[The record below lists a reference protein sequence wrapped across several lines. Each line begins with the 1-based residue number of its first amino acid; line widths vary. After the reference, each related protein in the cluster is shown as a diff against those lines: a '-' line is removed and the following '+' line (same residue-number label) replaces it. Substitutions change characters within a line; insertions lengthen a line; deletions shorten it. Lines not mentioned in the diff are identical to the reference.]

1 MTKEALLQSAQL
13 FQLAEGY
20 VLYQSDTGRLVAL
33 NNTGKQV
40 WELLSA
46 GYAQDEIAT
55 LFAEHFNHPVEQT
68 MQDVQEVLAG
78 LNEAGRVDELTEPIR
93 QNPDCLILPPAIKAS
108 GEVNRFGTYRFGQ
121 HRIQLHLHDTL
132 ADIGSTYF
140 LRYHHRAINDV
151 TEADILELSTHLD
164 GFCLT
169 FRDEILASVGSLAE
183 LFGRVNKLLLAWE
196 HPDIDFLA
204 YFHAATVSRG
214 EQCLLLPGVSGAGKS
229 TLTAYLVAHG
239 FAYLGDD
246 FVAMAASDGSFRS
259 SPARLSLKSG
269 SWAIL
274 EALYPEL
281 PQLPT
286 VHCYGRTM
294 RYVEPT
300 QIKSVSCAQSLIVF
314 PTYEQGSATRL
325 NPLTPFQTLIRL
337 LETSMTL
344 DQPATEAKLK
354 AFIDFVEHTPAYD
367 LRYADLPHAKAVIE
381 ELLNHED

>member
-1 MTKEALLQSAQL
+1 MKEALLQTAKL
-13 FQLAEGY
+13 FQLSEGY
-20 VLYQSDTGRLVAL
+20 VLYQPDTGRLVAL

-46 GYAQDEIAT
+46 GYQQDEIAT
-55 LFAEHFNHPVEQT
+55 LFAEHFNHPIEQT
-68 MQDVQEVLAG
+68 TQDVQAVLAG
-78 LNEAGRVDELTEPIR
+78 LNEAERTDELTEPIK
-93 QNPDCLILPPAIKAS
+93 QNPDGLVLPPATKAS
-108 GEVNRFGTYRFGQ
+108 GGVKRFGTYRFGQ
-121 HRIQLHLHDTL
+121 QRIQLHLHDTL

-140 LRYHHRAINDV
+140 LRYQHRAINDAAE
-151 TEADILELSTHLD
+151 TDILALSTHPD

-169 FRDEILASVGSLAE
+169 FRDEMLASVGSLAE

-196 HPDIDFLA
+196 HPAIDFLA

-229 TLTAYLVAHG
+229 TLTAYLVGHG

-259 SPARLSLKSG
+259 SPARLSLKLG

-300 QIKSVSCAQSLIVF
+300 QIKSVSCAPSIIVF
-314 PTYEQGSATRL
+314 PTYEQDSATRL
-325 NPLTPFQTLIRL
+325 SPLTPFQTLIRL
-337 LETSMTL
+337 LETNVIL

-354 AFIDFVEHTPAYD
+354 VFIDFVEHTPAYD

>member
-1 MTKEALLQSAQL
+1 MTKEALLQSAKL
-13 FQLAEGY
+13 FQLGEGY
-20 VLYQSDTGRLVAL
+20 MLYQPDTGRLVAL

-46 GYAQDEIAT
+46 GYQQDEIAT
-55 LFAEHFNHPVEQT
+55 LFAEHFNHPIEQT
-68 MQDVQEVLAG
+68 AKDVQAVLAG
-78 LNEAGRVDELTEPIR
+78 LNEAERADELTEPLK
-93 QNPDCLILPPAIKAS
+93 QASDCLILPMAIKAS
-108 GEVNRFGTYRFGQ
+108 DGVNRFGTYRFGQ

-151 TEADILELSTHLD
+151 TEVDILELSTHLD

-169 FRDEILASVGSLAE
+169 FRDEMLAFVGSLAE

-214 EQCLLLPGVSGAGKS
+214 EHCLLLPGVSGAGKS

-337 LETSMTL
+337 LETSTTL